1 MGLINIVI
9 SMYYYLVVVKK
20 MYINEPTD
28 PTPLT
33 VSVPL
38 KTAVYIGIAGT
49 LILGIYPKPFI
60 DWAVSATL
68 MFSNIVGP
76 TTAAAPIIGG

>member
-1 MGLINIVI
+1 M
-9 SMYYYLVVVKK
+9 K
-20 MYINEPTD
+20 PTD

-38 KTAVYIGIAGT
+38 KTAVYVGIAGT
-49 LILGIYPKPFI
+49 LLLGIWPKPFI

-68 MFSNIVGP
+68 MFSNIAGP
-76 TTAAAPIIGG
+76 TAAVTSTLGG